1 MDQTKETPKPEETK
15 KKRKLRNDL
24 ILIAALVV
32 VLVLAG
38 LAFWLL
44 RGEGDTVVVEVDGKT
59 YGTYALSTDRTVEIR
74 TGEGGKELNLLVIK
88 DGKAYVETATCR
100 DGICAAH
107 SPIFR
112 QGESIVC
119 LPHKVVI
126 TVKRTGT
133 GGETGPDIVT

>member
-1 MDQTKETPKPEETK
+1 MDQTKETPKPEEK

-24 ILIAALVV
+24 ILIGVLLV
-32 VLVLAG
+32 VLVLVG
-38 LAFWLL
+38 LAFWLF
-44 RGEGDTVVVEVDGKT
+44 RGTGDTVIVEVDGKVF
-59 YGTYALSTDRTVEIR
+59 GTYSLSKNQTVEIR

-88 DGKAYVETATCR
+88 GGKAFVETATCR

-112 QGESIVC
+112 EGESIVC

-126 TVKRTGT
+126 TVKRTG
-133 GGETGPDIVT
+133 GEAAPDIVI

>member
-1 MDQTKETPKPEETK
+1 MDQTKETPKPEEK

-24 ILIAALVV
+24 ILIGVLLV
-32 VLVLAG
+32 VLVLVG
-38 LAFWLL
+38 LAFWLF
-44 RGEGDTVVVEVDGKT
+44 RGTGDTVIVEVDGKVF
-59 YGTYALSTDRTVEIR
+59 GTYSLSKNQTVEIH

-88 DGKAYVETATCR
+88 DGKAFVETATCH

-112 QGESIVC
+112 EGESIVC

-126 TVKRTGT
+126 TVKRTG
-133 GGETGPDIVT
+133 GEAAPDIVI

>member
-1 MDQTKETPKPEETK
+1 MDQTKETPKPEEK

-24 ILIAALVV
+24 ILIGVLLV
-32 VLVLAG
+32 VLVLVG
-38 LAFWLL
+38 LAFWLF
-44 RGEGDTVVVEVDGKT
+44 RGTGDTVIVEVDGKL
-59 YGTYALSTDRTVEIR
+59 YGTYLLSKDQTVEIR

-88 DGKAYVETATCR
+88 GGKAFVETATCR

-112 QGESIVC
+112 EGESIVC

-126 TVKRTGT
+126 TVKRTG
-133 GGETGPDIVT
+133 GEAAPDIVI

>member
-1 MDQTKETPKPEETK
+1 MDQTKETPKPEEK

-24 ILIAALVV
+24 ILIGVLLV
-32 VLVLAG
+32 VLVLVG
-38 LAFWLL
+38 LAFWLF
-44 RGEGDTVVVEVDGKT
+44 RGTGDTVIVEVDGKF
-59 YGTYALSTDRTVEIR
+59 YGTYLLSKDQTVEIR

-88 DGKAYVETATCR
+88 GGKAFVETATCH

-112 QGESIVC
+112 EGDSIVC

-126 TVKRTGT
+126 TVKRTG
-133 GGETGPDIVT
+133 GEAAPDIVI